1 MKYINNFLIITVLSL
16 IVGIH
21 ANASETN
28 SEDFSV
34 KSFKYSSPTSKTVS
48 GNNFKNYRYRPSELY
63 ITKKDYG
70 LQSSMKKYFVFRKY
84 TIKNISQEP
93 VSLKFVDKG
102 TDLTLAVDKT
112 RNIRK
117 TSQSKTAFLIPLK
130 DGYNDAYEMIGANNG
145 ILFFAGI
152 SSVIYNYGIKFPVF
166 IGKSVFNL
174 AASPVYYFKNKKD
187 DELIENDIK
196 CIKAISTNIP
206 DSYILQPDK
215 SIQARNLFHIS
226 DYPTIT
232 AKLQNDAIYK
242 FDVK

>member
-1 MKYINNFLIITVLSL
+1 MKYINNLLIITVLSL

-21 ANASETN
+21 ANASEIN

-34 KSFKYSSPTSKTVS
+34 KSFKYSSTTSKTIS
-48 GNNFKNYRYRPSELY
+48 NNKFENYRYQPSELY
-63 ITKKDYG
+63 ITKKDYS
-70 LQSSMKKYFVFRKY
+70 LQSSMKKHFVFRKY

-93 VSLKFVDKG
+93 VSLKFDKG

-130 DGYNDAYEMIGANNG
+130 DGYYDAYNMIGANNG

-152 SSVIYNYGIKFPVF
+152 GSVIYNYGIKFPVF
-166 IGKSVFNL
+166 IGKSVFNI

-196 CIKAISTNIP
+196 SIKAISTNTP
-206 DSYILQPDK
+206 DNYILQPDEY
-215 SIQARNLFHIS
+215 IQARNLFQTY

-232 AKLQNDAIYK
+232 AKLQNDTIYK